1 MILVAYWWP
10 QAHIPT
16 LIVYQAL
23 KFLKGGRRAPALFF
37 RLELADAIVY
47 KTTTA
52 FNFTF
57 LFMNV
62 GTWTNR

>member
-23 KFLKGGRRAPALFF
+23 KFLKIDDVLDK
-37 RLELADAIVY
+37 RLLSLSAHAR
-47 KTTTA
+47 K
-52 FNFTF
+52 
-57 LFMNV
+57 
-62 GTWTNR
+62 